1 MDVSIMW
8 LSFSRWRCFSI
19 FYFGLVSVNCM
30 AAQLVGSSLSGEL
43 SVSASGAANYSLSL
57 ITPPG
62 VIKPSLSIN
71 YSSQAGNGPLG
82 MGWTLGG
89 LSQIGRCPR
98 DKTIDGIDDGITS
111 LTANDRLCLDGQRLI
126 LKSGSAY
133 GADGAEYRTQIESF
147 TKIVGYGDFGSAS
160 SWFKVWKK
168 SGEVIEFGNSADSRV
183 LVTPSGSAT
192 SLPYAWSL
200 SKVSD
205 RFSNYYTV
213 SYIQDSNVSYP
224 KRIQYSGNANAGS
237 APARTITFDWG
248 EATVRPDPIPMYLGA
263 GIRPAIRYRL
273 LGVSND
279 ANSAR
284 YKLTYT
290 ASGAGLSNLTK
301 LQYCPDGTD
310 ANCLSVDS
318 QYGYDKDPATGKR
331 MSDPQLVLAAFGANQ
346 GWGDMNV
353 HPRQLADV
361 NGDGRPDIVGFFND
375 GVHVA
380 FGTETGFTTPVNKLT
395 SFGVN
400 AGGWA
405 NNNQYPRMVVD
416 INGDGLADIVGFA
429 GDGVYVSLSTGE
441 GFQQPAKWIAAYGVS
456 AGGWSDQNTYPR
468 QLADVDGD
476 GLLDIVGFSS
486 SQVMVALNKRDR
498 FESSPVYSN
507 LNAYG
512 TAAGWSSNEVYPR
525 QVIDMNGDGKADIL
539 GFHSAAIYVSI
550 STMGGF
556 VLNAPWSVENWALKT
571 EKPTGCL
578 TVIYWMDQNV
588 APRILVDVNDDGLPD
603 VVGFQVTHEV
613 NKGQPKDPQACPVNQ
628 RYRGFTSSIFVAINS
643 GAGFHSRVQVGTEF
657 GFVRFPEKV
666 GTVEPANFFSSL
678 YSYPKMV
685 SELNMDGQAEI
696 LRVNAAGCTQVF
708 MFKKSGLDTSECV
721 PAFASTANGNLDF
734 VPSFGSSDFALLGFG
749 SDGVRLSRSLSKSP
763 NQILSLKTDLTESS
777 ITYGSLVDSSA
788 YQKGTGSSFPVM
800 DVQVPYQVVTAL
812 TNPDGLGGVRKT
824 QYRYG
829 GLRSHFDYG
838 SLGFQWMETMDPA
851 TGALEYNEFKQ
862 VFPLAG
868 SLYRSQKQRCTGVSQ
883 LPWTGCEVLSQ
894 EVSDWQSS
902 ETGTTADRK
911 VYQPYI
917 RQTAENNWVKSSQ

>member
-1 MDVSIMW
+1 MPI
-8 LSFSRWRCFSI
+8 LSQ
-19 FYFGLVSVNCM
+19 
-30 AAQLVGSSLSGEL
+30 AAAPIGSSLSGEL
-43 SVSASGAANYSLSL
+43 SVSASGAANYSLPL

-62 VIKPSLSIN
+62 VIKPSLSIG

-82 MGWTLGG
+82 MGWSLGG

-290 ASGAGLSNLTK
+290 ATGAGLSNLTK

-318 QYGYDKDPATGKR
+318 QYGYDKDPVTGKR
-331 MSDPQLVLAAFGANQ
+331 MSDPQLVLAAFGKNQ
-346 GWGDMNV
+346 GWTDQNIYPK
-353 HPRQLADV
+353 HLADV
-361 NGDGRPDIVGFFND
+361 NGDGRQDVVGFAAD

-380 FGTETGFTTPVNKLT
+380 FGTATGFTTPVKKL
-395 SFGVN
+395 SAFGVS

-405 NNNQYPRMVVD
+405 NNSQYPRIVTD
-416 INGDGLADIVGFA
+416 INGDGLADIIGFA
-429 GDGVYVSLSTGE
+429 SSGIFVSLSNGE
-441 GFQQPAKWIAAYGVS
+441 SFTEPTLWIPGYGTAA
-456 AGGWSDQNTYPR
+456 GWADQDTYPR
-468 QLADVDGD
+468 ALADVDGD
-476 GLLDIVGFSS
+476 GLLDVLGFSGS
-486 SQVMVALNKRDR
+486 TVMVALNKQTK
-498 FESSPVYSN
+498 FEASSTFSTLNAFTPPSGWKSQDVHPRMVEDMNADGRADIVGFGGDGVYVSLSSAAGYLAPTRWINDFFPITKPGSPVGEIKWTNQS
-507 LNAYG
+507 
-512 TAAGWSSNEVYPR
+512 WQPR
-525 QVIDMNGDGKADIL
+525 YLTDFNGDGL
-539 GFHSAAIYVSI
+539 
-550 STMGGF
+550 
-556 VLNAPWSVENWALKT
+556 L
-571 EKPTGCL
+571 
-578 TVIYWMDQNV
+578 
-588 APRILVDVNDDGLPD
+588 D
-603 VVGFQVTHEV
+603 VVGIKHSIRITVRPVGPPSQGVLAPFTKIQLDPEV
-613 NKGQPKDPQACPVNQ
+613 
-628 RYRGFTSSIFVAINS
+628 YVAINS
-643 GAGFHSRVQVGTEF
+643 GGAFGAVLQVAVGGNVWSPEVVGTDQQLIGELVSSYKPGDSNADGRIDF
-657 GFVRFPEKV
+657 SVFKGACVRRWTLGGGVLQDDGCLTSGFTKENGGWSVQHERAISDIN
-666 GTVEPANFFSSL
+666 G
-678 YSYPKMV
+678 
-685 SELNMDGQAEI
+685 DGYVDI
-696 LRVNAAGCTQVF
+696 
-708 MFKKSGLDTSECV
+708 
-721 PAFASTANGNLDF
+721 
-734 VPSFGSSDFALLGFG
+734 LGFG
-749 SDGVRLSRSLSKSP
+749 DSGLYVSYGLSKSP

-838 SLGFQWMETMDPA
+838 SLGFQWVETMDPA

-862 VFPLAG
+862 AFPLAG

-902 ETGTTADRK
+902 ETGATADRK

-917 RQTAENNWVKSSQ
+917 RKTTESNWLKASP

>member
-1 MDVSIMW
+1 
-8 LSFSRWRCFSI
+8 
-19 FYFGLVSVNCM
+19 M
-30 AAQLVGSSLSGEL
+30 AAIGSLPILSQAAAPVGSSLSGEL
-43 SVSASGAANYSLSL
+43 SVSASGAANYSLPL

-82 MGWTLGG
+82 MGWSLGG

-168 SGEVIEFGNSADSRV
+168 SGEVIEFGNSVDSRV

-263 GIRPAIRYRL
+263 GVRPAIRYRL

-301 LQYCPDGTD
+301 LQYCPDGGD

-380 FGTETGFTTPVNKLT
+380 FGTETGFTAPVNKLT

-486 SQVMVALNKRDR
+486 SQVMVALNKQDR

-525 QVIDMNGDGKADIL
+525 QVIDMNGDGRADIVGFSSGGVYVSLSGISEYSAPKLWSPDYGYSYSYDLAKCTSGYHYEARWEGQTLTPRFIVDINNDGLPDIL
-539 GFHSAAIYVSI
+539 GFNITGGWRRGIPPPCNSSFVSQVFSDVSMALNI
-550 STMGGF
+550 GGGF
-556 VLNAPWSVENWALKT
+556 DGSVRLGEEFPLQYANDGRVGGKLHAEKLMRSMGSYKFLGDIDFDGAPE
-571 EKPTGCL
+571 
-578 TVIYWMDQNV
+578 IF
-588 APRILVDVNDDGLPD
+588 R
-603 VVGFQVTHEV
+603 
-613 NKGQPKDPQACPVNQ
+613 
-628 RYRGFTSSIFVAINS
+628 TSSA
-643 GAGFHSRVQVGTEF
+643 T
-657 GFVRFPEKV
+657 
-666 GTVEPANFFSSL
+666 
-678 YSYPKMV
+678 
-685 SELNMDGQAEI
+685 
-696 LRVNAAGCTQVF
+696 CTQVF
-708 MFKKSGLDTSECV
+708 SLKG
-721 PAFASTANGNLDF
+721 A
-734 VPSFGSSDFALLGFG
+734 ALLGGQCLLAMDGVMEFSPDHG
-749 SDGVRLSRSLSKSP
+749 KGNFSVVGFSSDGTRVVRGLSRSP

-777 ITYGSLVDSSA
+777 ITYGSLVDTSA

-838 SLGFQWMETMDPA
+838 SLGFQWVETMDPA
-851 TGALEYNEFKQ
+851 TGALEYNEYKQ
-862 VFPLAG
+862 VFPLVG
-868 SLYRSQKQRCTGVSQ
+868 SLYRSQKQRCANVGQ
-883 LPWTGCEVLSQ
+883 IPWGACEVLSQ

-902 ETGTTADRK
+902 EAGATADRK

-917 RQTAENNWVKSSQ
+917 RKTTESSWVKASP

>member
-1 MDVSIMW
+1 
-8 LSFSRWRCFSI
+8 
-19 FYFGLVSVNCM
+19 
-30 AAQLVGSSLSGEL
+30 
-43 SVSASGAANYSLSL
+43 
-57 ITPPG
+57 
-62 VIKPSLSIN
+62 
-71 YSSQAGNGPLG
+71 
-82 MGWTLGG
+82 
-89 LSQIGRCPR
+89 
-98 DKTIDGIDDGITS
+98 
-111 LTANDRLCLDGQRLI
+111 
-126 LKSGSAY
+126 
-133 GADGAEYRTQIESF
+133 
-147 TKIVGYGDFGSAS
+147 
-160 SWFKVWKK
+160 
-168 SGEVIEFGNSADSRV
+168 
-183 LVTPSGSAT
+183 
-192 SLPYAWSL
+192 
-200 SKVSD
+200 
-205 RFSNYYTV
+205 
-213 SYIQDSNVSYP
+213 
-224 KRIQYSGNANAGS
+224 
-237 APARTITFDWG
+237 
-248 EATVRPDPIPMYLGA
+248 
-263 GIRPAIRYRL
+263 
-273 LGVSND
+273 
-279 ANSAR
+279 
-284 YKLTYT
+284 
-290 ASGAGLSNLTK
+290 
-301 LQYCPDGTD
+301 
-310 ANCLSVDS
+310 
-318 QYGYDKDPATGKR
+318 
-331 MSDPQLVLAAFGANQ
+331 
-346 GWGDMNV
+346 
-353 HPRQLADV
+353 
-361 NGDGRPDIVGFFND
+361 VGFFND

-486 SQVMVALNKRDR
+486 TQVMVALNKRDR

-525 QVIDMNGDGKADIL
+525 QVIDMNGDGKADVV
-539 GFHSAAIYVSI
+539 GFSGSGVYVALAGQVGFGAPALWVNGYGYSRI
-550 STMGGF
+550 SNNSCEA
-556 VLNAPWSVENWALKT
+556 VDNIRVNWA
-571 EKPTGCL
+571 GQS
-578 TVIYWMDQNV
+578 VS
-588 APRILVDVNDDGLPD
+588 PRLLVDINSDGLPD
-603 VVGFQVTHEV
+603 IVGFDLIPRY
-613 NKGQPKDPQACPVNQ
+613 KRSYPSKACIAKHVGVGLRSEIYISLNMGG
-628 RYRGFTSSIFVAINS
+628 YMAAATLV
-643 GAGFHSRVQVGTEF
+643 GAEF
-657 GFVRFPEKV
+657 GAMATSGGFEAAESLMYNMASYTKV
-666 GTVEPANFFSSL
+666 VADFN
-678 YSYPKMV
+678 V
-685 SELNMDGQAEI
+685 DGQAEV
-696 LRVNAAGCTQVF
+696 LRVNTAGCSQVYK
-708 MFKKSGLDTSECV
+708 FKQSGLDTSECV

-777 ITYGSLVDSSA
+777 ITYGLLVDSSA

-883 LPWTGCEVLSQ
+883 LPWTGCGVLSQ

-917 RQTAENNWVKSSQ
+917 RKTVESSWLKASP